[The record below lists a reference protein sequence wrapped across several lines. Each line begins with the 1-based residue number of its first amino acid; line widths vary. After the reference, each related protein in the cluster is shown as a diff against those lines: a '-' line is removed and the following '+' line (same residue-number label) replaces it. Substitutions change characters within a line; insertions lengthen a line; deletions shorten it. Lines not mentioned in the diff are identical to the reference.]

1 MAELLPSKQV
11 VAGSI
16 PVSRSSA
23 HQTLQRM
30 QSECRRKA
38 AFCFSGRLGWQVA
51 IGLAYKK
58 TALSLAE
65 RRRLTRYEAEITIQ
79 FVVSGPHLGVN
90 KLKWGIPARS
100 AALAAIQLGFEA
112 LAP

>member
-1 MAELLPSKQV
+1 MHGE
-11 VAGSI
+11 G
-16 PVSRSSA
+16 
-23 HQTLQRM
+23 
-30 QSECRRKA
+30 RRKA
-38 AFCFSGRLGWQVA
+38 TSCFLGRLGWQVT
-51 IGLAYKK
+51 IGWAYKK

-65 RRRLTRYEAEITIQ
+65 RRRLTRYEAEITIP

-100 AALAAIQLGFEA
+100 AALAAIRLGFEA

>member
-1 MAELLPSKQV
+1 
-11 VAGSI
+11 
-16 PVSRSSA
+16 
-23 HQTLQRM
+23 M
-30 QSECRRKA
+30 QGEGRPRA
-38 AFCFSGRLGWQVA
+38 AFCFLGRLGWQVA

-90 KLKWGIPARS
+90 RLKWGIPARS